1 MLLRR
6 RHLAIVS
13 LVLALVLA
21 ACTQQPPAQDGQ
33 APTTGGGTQQPSV
46 GNEQEWYVYLAIV
59 TQVPF
64 WADQKRALEDFAR
77 ARGVKATFEGPT
89 TADPQAQAAQLD
101 QIIARK
107 PAGLMIFPPDDKSLI
122 QGINRAA
129 EAGIPVVTM
138 IGDVPESKRLMHIG
152 IDNYRAGQEGA
163 KLLCEAVGG
172 QGKVVIGTFQAAGV
186 LERVRGYQDW
196 LRDNCPGVQVVE
208 VVDDRADP
216 SYAPQAYAAAI
227 ARYPDLAGIGGTDGD
242 SGAGAARAVIEAGK
256 KGQIKIVA
264 MDRNNDMLQYIKDG
278 TIYGSIAQKS
288 YSETYLA
295 AEMLYMYNHDMLPV
309 VKEWRQAGIN
319 PLPEEIDTGII
330 VIRQDNVDY
339 FLGSNGAQ

>member
-6 RHLAIVS
+6 RHIAVLT
-13 LVLALVLA
+13 LALAVLLA
-21 ACTQQPPAQDGQ
+21 GCAQQ
-33 APTTGGGTQQPSV
+33 APSQSGSETSSGGTPKSSV
-46 GNEQEWYVYLAIV
+46 GSEQEWYVYLAIV

-64 WADQKRALEDFAR
+64 WNDQKRALEDFAR
-77 ARGVKATFEGPT
+77 ARGVKATFEWPT

-122 QGINRAA
+122 QGINRAV

-138 IGDVPESKRLMHIG
+138 IGDVPQSKRLMHIG

-186 LERVRGYQDW
+186 LERVRGYRDW

-208 VVDDRADP
+208 VIDDRADP

-309 VKEWRQAGIN
+309 VKEWRKAGIN
-319 PLPEEIDTGII
+319 PLPENIDTGII

-339 FLGSNGAQ
+339 FLSNAGAQ

>member
-1 MLLRR
+1 MARR
-6 RHLAIVS
+6 TRWAIAV
-13 LVLALVLA
+13 VAAAALLA
-21 ACTQQPPAQDGQ
+21 ACAQQPAG
-33 APTTGGGTQQPSV
+33 QQPAPPGGASP
-46 GNEQEWYVYLAIV
+46 GQPAAGRAEEWYVYLAIV

-64 WADQKRALEDFAR
+64 WNDQKRALEDFAR
-77 ARGVKATFEGPT
+77 ARGVRATFEGPT

-107 PAGLMIFPPDDKSLI
+107 PAGLMIFPPDDRSLV
-122 QGINRAA
+122 QGINRAV

-138 IGDVPESKRLMHIG
+138 IGDVPTSKRLMHIG

-172 QGKVVIGTFQAAGV
+172 RGKVVLGTFQAAGV
-186 LERVRGYQDW
+186 LMRVRGYQDW
-196 LRDNCPGVQVVE
+196 LRDHCPGVQVVE

-309 VKEWRQAGIN
+309 VKEWRKAGIN
-319 PLPEEIDTGII
+319 PLPEKIDTGII
-330 VIRQDNVDY
+330 VIRRDNVDY
-339 FLGSNGAQ
+339 FLSNRQ